1 MRGRG
6 VPVLTPVFPLPV
18 SAAISTSPPPNM
30 RGTASACTSVGRLK
44 KDGHAREREREP
56 EENHEN
62 KKSG

>member
-44 KDGHAREREREP
+44 KDGHARERERAGGEP
-56 EENHEN
+56 R
-62 KKSG
+62 KYKSR